1 MLACHGPVQSR
12 AAADRTAR
20 WWSLAV
26 ASVPAAAVRSR
37 RYQTPE
43 SGMEKH
49 LPVLFLPY
57 HVVLAVKTLRTD
69 VLGESL
75 TRVLSAALRR
85 ALEELQ
91 ASPPA

>member
-1 MLACHGPVQSR
+1 
-12 AAADRTAR
+12 
-20 WWSLAV
+20 
-26 ASVPAAAVRSR
+26 
-37 RYQTPE
+37 
-43 SGMEKH
+43 MEKH